1 MSSLLREQ
9 VEGFESLF
17 NFTIGGIE
25 EHLKAC
31 EPEPDRIVGALL
43 ALDKQL
49 IHILRECSEE
59 DGPVICYGDTLED
72 PAGPAM
78 PVLFLWL
85 WYS

>member
-49 IHILRECSEE
+49 IHILRECGEE
-59 DGPVICYGDTLED
+59 DGPVL
-72 PAGPAM
+72 
-78 PVLFLWL
+78 LR
-85 WYS
+85 